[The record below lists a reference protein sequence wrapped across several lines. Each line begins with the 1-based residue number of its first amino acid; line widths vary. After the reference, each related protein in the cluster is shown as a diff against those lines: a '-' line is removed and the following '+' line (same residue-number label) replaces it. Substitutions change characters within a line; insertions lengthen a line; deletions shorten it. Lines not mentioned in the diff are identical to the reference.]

1 MAESG
6 EEDLAGWDEAC
17 RREAAIRDLLNRYP
31 KRLRFDDFLR
41 HSSPGF
47 RRPGI
52 LLLPRAATIFSY
64 SAAYLRMFRPDVSF
78 QTAEKNGT
86 GTILR
91 SNDSATGSIG
101 SKSVTRL
108 RANQGT
114 ALRPASTVYP
124 RDCRLP
130 KTPSEAPAHPAAI
143 DRPPSQRSRESLPQR
158 LRSRWHTG
166 GSNSSAIWV
175 SLSRC
180 RRTTSSVRPADVG
193 TRVHRRVVPNGE
205 AVTKSRSSFVRLCVT
220 RKLFR

>member
-143 DRPPSQRSRESLPQR
+143 DRPPSQRSR
-158 LRSRWHTG
+158 
-166 GSNSSAIWV
+166 
-175 SLSRC
+175 SLSRNAY
-180 RRTTSSVRPADVG
+180 VLAG
-193 TRVHRRVVPNGE
+193 TRVARTAPRSGSRSAAAVAPLRPSDQPMWAREFDRRVVPNGE

>member
-64 SAAYLRMFRPDVSF
+64 SAAYFRMFRPDVSF

-91 SNDSATGSIG
+91 SKDSATGSIG

-143 DRPPSQRSRESLPQR
+143 DRPPSQRSREFSPATLTFSLAHGWLEQ
-158 LRSRWHTG
+158 LRDLGLAQPLPSHHFVRQTSRCGHA
-166 GSNSSAIWV
+166 SSIGV
-175 SLSRC
+175 LSRM
-180 RRTTSSVRPADVG
+180 V
-193 TRVHRRVVPNGE
+193 
-205 AVTKSRSSFVRLCVT
+205 
-220 RKLFR
+220 KL